1 MGQLTFSQHKS
12 LAGIVVCFVLM
23 PFLRLCGL
31 LLSLLAIPKQKP
43 RIFSFFFCFM
53 SLLQSGNCGFAR
65 LQLRNVQPI
74 YSDTTSLNL
83 SHDLLR

>member
-1 MGQLTFSQHKS
+1 MVQLTFSQHKS
-12 LAGIVVCFVLM
+12 LAGIVVCVDA
-23 PFLRLCGL
+23 FLAVVR
-31 LLSLLAIPKQKP
+31 STAIIVGNSQTKTKNFQ
-43 RIFSFFFCFM
+43 FFCFM
-53 SLLQSGNCGFAR
+53 SLLQSGYCGFAR